1 MPEEEPARERTLMA
15 VPDAPYFSVALA
27 VFGVFD
33 AVAPYAANA
42 LGLHLG
48 TLPINEVVD
57 HVVPGALVILVA
69 WVSLLRG
76 PRALAGSLVCLVA
89 GTWMTA
95 THVPLLVQA
104 GQGLVPW
111 ETALIHSVPG
121 ILVLLVALMATVV
134 DVVAAGAGRAA

>member
-1 MPEEEPARERTLMA
+1 MPDEETARERTLIA
-15 VPDAPYFSVALA
+15 APEAPYFSIALA

-33 AVAPYAANA
+33 AVAPYASNA
-42 LGLHLG
+42 LGLPLA

-57 HVVPGALVILVA
+57 HVVPGAVVILVA

-76 PRALAGSLVCLVA
+76 RRSLVGSLVCLVA

-121 ILVLLVALMATVV
+121 ILVLMVALMATLV
-134 DVVAAGAGRAA
+134 DVVAAGAARAG